1 VSSPIKSNIRKKRIA
16 HSDDRGILSTV
27 SGYTTN
33 ASPEPTHHSIS
44 RSFYQTKMLE
54 IISTIDVTDS
64 MMLLFTVTRVSV
76 SLTFNFDV
84 VCWTKLLLS
93 AFDCALNCYMLIC
106 TVVTDDGT
114 NRKSICDFLLVININ

>member
-1 VSSPIKSNIRKKRIA
+1 VSSPIKSNIKKNRIA
-16 HSDDRGILSTV
+16 HSDDRGIRSTV

-64 MMLLFTVTRVSV
+64 MMLLFTVIRVSV
-76 SLTFNFDV
+76 SLTFYFDV
-84 VCWTKLLLS
+84 VSK
-93 AFDCALNCYMLIC
+93 
-106 TVVTDDGT
+106 
-114 NRKSICDFLLVININ
+114 